1 MKAFA
6 ALRSGKILL
15 CNRIQFK
22 GVCLFQFQAV
32 FQVLFDVELIC
43 LVIIRQLFVS
53 GMFGDIILI
62 GEEWP
67 DATHLQDALSAVHDG
82 KFVLAHQFFATMSSD
97 ELKKSIR
104 LTAWLFH
111 PLFFHSSFAGKSEW
125 SGGERHRG
133 QGSDYVDPMFRPHR
147 YEKTPGQQKAIRAQ
161 NFNIH
166 LQNNNFRTGGRRNL
180 FGSWAFWAV
189 VQISS
194 KFVGGQVLS

>member
-1 MKAFA
+1 MP
-6 ALRSGKILL
+6 RY
-15 CNRIQFK
+15 
-22 GVCLFQFQAV
+22 
-32 FQVLFDVELIC
+32 VELVTEKGAYP
-43 LVIIRQLFVS
+43 L
-53 GMFGDIILI
+53 
-62 GEEWP
+62 
-67 DATHLQDALSAVHDG
+67 HLQDTFAAVHNG
-82 KFVLAHQFFATMSSD
+82 KFIGRHKFFATMSSD
-97 ELKKSIR
+97 ELKKTIR
-104 LTAWLFH
+104 LIAWLFH

-166 LQNNNFRTGGRRNL
+166 LQNDNFRTGGRRNL
-180 FGSWAFWAV
+180 FGNWAFWAV

>member
-1 MKAFA
+1 M
-6 ALRSGKILL
+6 LQVLHIVL
-15 CNRIQFK
+15 NVK
-22 GVCLFQFQAV
+22 GVF
-32 FQVLFDVELIC
+32 
-43 LVIIRQLFVS
+43 LVIIGQLPVS
-53 GMFGDIILI
+53 AMLRYIEFIR
-62 GEEWP
+62 EEWSDTSKLHDTFP
-67 DATHLQDALSAVHDG
+67 AVHDRNL
-82 KFVLAHQFFATMSSD
+82 VLRHQFFATMSSD
-97 ELKKSIR
+97 ELKKTIR
-104 LTAWLFH
+104 LIAWLFH

-166 LQNNNFRTGGRRNL
+166 LQNDNFRTGGRRNL
-180 FGSWAFWAV
+180 FGNWAFWAV

>member
-1 MKAFA
+1 MDRNAFVREERPHTA
-6 ALRSGKILL
+6 
-15 CNRIQFK
+15 
-22 GVCLFQFQAV
+22 
-32 FQVLFDVELIC
+32 
-43 LVIIRQLFVS
+43 QLE
-53 GMFGDIILI
+53 DTL
-62 GEEWP
+62 
-67 DATHLQDALSAVHDG
+67 AAVHDG
-82 KFVLAHQFFATMSSD
+82 QFILAHKLFATMSSD

>member
-1 MKAFA
+1 DLAGLGFQPGGQKRFNVESV
-6 ALRSGKILL
+6 LRVRVGSVLKIGML
-15 CNRIQFK
+15 
-22 GVCLFQFQAV
+22 GDV
-32 FQVLFDVELIC
+32 VL
-43 LVIIRQLFVS
+43 IRKERPHTAQL
-53 GMFGDIILI
+53 
-62 GEEWP
+62 E
-67 DATHLQDALSAVHDG
+67 DALAAIHDG
-82 KFVLAHQFFATMSSD
+82 KLVLAHQLFATMSSD

-133 QGSDYVDPMFRPHR
+133 QGSDYVVPMFRPHR